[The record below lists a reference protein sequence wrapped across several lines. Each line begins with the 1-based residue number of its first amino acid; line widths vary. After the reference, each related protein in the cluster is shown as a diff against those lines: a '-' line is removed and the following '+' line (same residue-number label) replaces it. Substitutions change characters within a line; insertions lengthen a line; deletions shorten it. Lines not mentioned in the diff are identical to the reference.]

1 MKIGF
6 KQFVLTT
13 ALAGLVAPVALAQSA
28 DNPFQRGRYTPVA
41 ERPQPEYNPEP
52 VRAGAFQIWS
62 RLGVAAEYNDNI
74 FAEQNNQDD
83 DTIIRVRPELDVRS
97 NWSSHELNTGV
108 SITHN
113 EYVSNSGETTTDYNA
128 YVGGRLDVQRA
139 FNLRGR
145 LDAAHIT
152 EPRYEPGS
160 ATSPNPVEYDR
171 MGARVGAAYRSDR
184 LQLEGD
190 LGQTEDD
197 FEGTNNNFRD
207 STESYVFGRA
217 SYAVSPDV
225 AVFVQA
231 RSADLD
237 YDPPT
242 PGNPNRDGTR
252 SSVQVGVNFQLEAP
266 FAGEISIG
274 QEQDEKDD
282 PTQPDTDGLNFTGR
296 LQWFPTELSTVTF
309 RGVRGIIDPGIQD
322 VTSAVNTIW
331 GARIDHELTRNII
344 VFGDI
349 GMGKYEFKGYD
360 REDEYFDGA
369 VGGAYKLNKNMRV
382 DVSYRMRSVDSSGAF
397 ADRDLDQNVLSAG
410 LTIFP

>member
-197 FEGTNNNFRD
+197 FEGTNNNFR
-207 STESYVFGRA
+207 ELHRVLRLRPRFLRRVARRCGLRPGPFGR
-217 SYAVSPDV
+217 PRL
-225 AVFVQA
+225 
-231 RSADLD
+231 RSADAGQSQPRRHALFG
-237 YDPPT
+237 
-242 PGNPNRDGTR
+242 PGRR
-252 SSVQVGVNFQLEAP
+252 QLP
-266 FAGEISIG
+266 
-274 QEQDEKDD
+274 
-282 PTQPDTDGLNFTGR
+282 
-296 LQWFPTELSTVTF
+296 
-309 RGVRGIIDPGIQD
+309 
-322 VTSAVNTIW
+322 
-331 GARIDHELTRNII
+331 AR
-344 VFGDI
+344 
-349 GMGKYEFKGYD
+349 
-360 REDEYFDGA
+360 GA
-369 VGGAYKLNKNMRV
+369 VRW
-382 DVSYRMRSVDSSGAF
+382 
-397 ADRDLDQNVLSAG
+397 RDLHWPGAG
-410 LTIFP
+410 